1 MFAKSKPFLFIL
13 AAAAL
18 VLSAYGVMVAQAGG
32 ARNVPVAPQAQTV
45 QENRRTLSVNGTGQV
60 SVAPDIAYVTIG
72 VHTQDPDAKTA
83 VDSNT
88 EATEALKAALI
99 AFGVAENDIQTTN
112 FNIYSFEDYQL
123 PVDPESQKPPMTYSV
138 DNSVFVT
145 VRDISGLGD
154 LLSTAVDAGANNIW
168 GIQFDL
174 TDKSEAISEAR
185 AAAVASARSQAEE
198 LATLAEVEQLRDRK
212 LPLSLIFENEV
223 PAHAVHVEIAI
234 VVEVVHDDRA
244 RCIVFREGRHLGQ
257 RARHECSRFEL
268 RFAGAH
274 VVFEF
279 FEGQRL
285 GLMFAALV
293 LDGVPHHF

>member
-1 MFAKSKPFLFIL
+1 MFAKSKPILFIL

-60 SVAPDIAYVTIG
+60 SVAPDIAYVTSG

-198 LATLAEVEQLRDRK
+198 LATLAEVELGEIVNISSYGGYPVPFAQGIGGGGAMSEAAAAVPVSPGLLTISIDV
-212 LPLSLIFENEV
+212 SIIFE
-223 PAHAVHVEIAI
+223 I
-234 VVEVVHDDRA
+234 
-244 RCIVFREGRHLGQ
+244 Q
-257 RARHECSRFEL
+257 
-268 RFAGAH
+268 
-274 VVFEF
+274 
-279 FEGQRL
+279 
-285 GLMFAALV
+285 
-293 LDGVPHHF
+293 